1 MLRDRGR
8 SPGHFDF
15 SGATMTTP
23 EQPPVQDPATDVLD
37 TAEKKAAVAPF
48 SFPFKP
54 SEFAQARKDKDQAWY
69 QKSNKSS
76 HHKTPGAAPSGTR
89 RSMGKR

>member
-1 MLRDRGR
+1 MN
-8 SPGHFDF
+8 
-15 SGATMTTP
+15 TP
-23 EQPPVQDPATDVLD
+23 EHTPVQDAATDSVD
-37 TAEKKAAVAPF
+37 AAEKKPAIAPF

-54 SEFAQARKDKDQAWY
+54 SQFAQAKKDQAWY
-69 QKSNKSS
+69 QKSNKPG

>member
-1 MLRDRGR
+1 MCPAISTFGV
-8 SPGHFDF
+8 
-15 SGATMTTP
+15 AMTTP
-23 EQPPVQDPATDVLD
+23 EQTPAPEAVTDVAPQTD
-37 TAEKKAAVAPF
+37 KKTTIAPF

-54 SEFAQARKDKDQAWY
+54 SEFAQAKKDQAWY

-76 HHKTPGAAPSGTR
+76 HHKTPGAAPAGTR

>member
-1 MLRDRGR
+1 
-8 SPGHFDF
+8 
-15 SGATMTTP
+15 MTTP
-23 EQPPVQDPATDVLD
+23 EQPSVQEAATDSVD
-37 TAEKKAAVAPF
+37 AADKKAAIAPF

-54 SEFAQARKDKDQAWY
+54 SEFAQAKKDKDQAWY
-69 QKSNKSS
+69 QKSHKSG

>member
-1 MLRDRGR
+1 MN
-8 SPGHFDF
+8 
-15 SGATMTTP
+15 TP
-23 EQPPVQDPATDVLD
+23 EHTPVQDAATDSVD
-37 TAEKKAAVAPF
+37 AVETKPAIAPF

-54 SEFAQARKDKDQAWY
+54 SQFAQAKKDQAWY
-69 QKSNKSS
+69 QKSNKPG